1 LSAELVVEVPA
12 DVVTVTSTAPVD
24 PAGAAAVKLVA
35 ELTLNEVAATEPN
48 LTAVAPVK
56 PVPVTVTEVPPAVGP
71 EDGLTEVTVG
81 VLGGVVDAE
90 TKTATA
96 PEAPLGVCVADGCSA
111 VDTLA
116 SYATMS
122 PSEVGW
128 YVNPEVVPAKP
139 VFATAAYEK

>member
-1 LSAELVVEVPA
+1 VNLSAELVVEVPA

-24 PAGAAAVKLVA
+24 PAGALAVSEVA

-81 VLGGVVDAE
+81 VLGGGPPVPPASMRR
-90 TKTATA
+90 ATA
-96 PEAPLGVCVADGCSA
+96 PETPLG
-111 VDTLA
+111 L
-116 SYATMS
+116 
-122 PSEVGW
+122 
-128 YVNPEVVPAKP
+128 
-139 VFATAAYEK
+139 